1 MRLASLGI
9 VLATAAVS
17 SVCSGAMTVDIQDY
31 TAPVMPDAYSIQ
43 VPVVIDFEPDTE
55 TAQING
61 YQALIRSAVSG
72 PDNSVTISGYS
83 MAPNGLLQ
91 DPQVIFGDIVDGQ
104 EVDVVGDF
112 AISAGTATDGMI
124 LFYIDV
130 NIGAGAS
137 GVYTIE
143 WLLKF
148 GADGNYVSDNS
159 GVIAN
164 VTFSDGVISLVPEPA
179 TLGIIGLA
187 GLMLGRRRT
196 VQDQSRR

>member
-1 MRLASLGI
+1 
-9 VLATAAVS
+9 
-17 SVCSGAMTVDIQDY
+17 
-31 TAPVMPDAYSIQ
+31 VMPDAYSIQ

-137 GVYTIE
+137 
-143 WLLKF
+143 
-148 GADGNYVSDNS
+148 
-159 GVIAN
+159 
-164 VTFSDGVISLVPEPA
+164 
-179 TLGIIGLA
+179 
-187 GLMLGRRRT
+187 
-196 VQDQSRR
+196 